1 MNKKGMRIIFAALIA
16 VFITGTV
23 LMPAMVT
30 VFAAE
35 QTSSEEQQ
43 PTPPSEDSPKDGGNE
58 HSGHHM

>member
-1 MNKKGMRIIFAALIA
+1 MNKKGMRIIFAVLIA

-35 QTSSEEQQ
+35 QTSSEQQ